1 MKKKAKKLG
10 LTRETL
16 TNLNSEALG
25 LAGQAAV
32 APVAG
37 TFFNCPCQESQ
48 MICSVMHTCVSCNRT
63 ETWA

>member
-16 TNLNSEALG
+16 TNLNSESLE
-25 LAGQAAV
+25 LAGQAA
-32 APVAG
+32 AVAG
-37 TFFNCPCQESQ
+37 TYFNCPCQESV

-63 ETWA
+63 ETFA